1 MSDTTAAAVQDAHPQ
16 FEQRWG
22 HPAPLWML
30 FITEMWERFSY
41 YGMRALLVFYMTQN
55 FLLGDDRA
63 YEIYGAY
70 TALVY
75 LAPIFG
81 GIAADRVLGYRKGI
95 TVGAILMALGHFFM
109 AIQQIDVFYLA
120 LALLIVGNGFFKPN
134 MSTIVGRLYTGDDP
148 RRDAGY
154 TIFYVSVNLGAFLSP
169 IVLGM
174 WIVPTF
180 GIHAGFTIAGFGMLA
195 GLIVFLMTNRN
206 LKGISDMPEGARIPL
221 AGLNKE
227 MLVYVAGAVGVAAVW
242 KIVQMHTL
250 VGYALITVGV
260 CVLGYLLIYS
270 FTSEPV
276 VRHRLWVVIVLTSF
290 SLVFW
295 AFFEQAGSSMN
306 LFADRNVGRT
316 FLGWEPHAIIMQSI
330 NPLFIMALG
339 LPFATMWI
347 LLAKRGLN
355 PSTPLKFG
363 LGIIQLGLGFAA
375 VWYGA
380 MISQDDG
387 IVALGWLVLGYL
399 LQTTGEL
406 CLSPVGLSMISR
418 LAPKHMGAMMM
429 GTWYLSFAFASYV
442 AGMIAS
448 LMSVGGEG
456 ADAGAAVAPTE
467 TVMVYGSVFGQIAM
481 VAAAVGLFVTVVS
494 PLIRRGMHGVH

>member
-109 AIQQIDVFYLA
+109 AVEQIDVFYLA

-134 MSTIVGRLYTGDDP
+134 MSTIVGRLYSGDDP
-148 RRDAGY
+148 RRDGGY

-195 GLIVFLMTNRN
+195 GLIVFL
-206 LKGISDMPEGARIPL
+206 IDEPQAEGHLGHARGGPDP
-221 AGLNKE
+221 AG
-227 MLVYVAGAVGVAAVW
+227 
-242 KIVQMHTL
+242 
-250 VGYALITVGV
+250 
-260 CVLGYLLIYS
+260 
-270 FTSEPV
+270 
-276 VRHRLWVVIVLTSF
+276 
-290 SLVFW
+290 
-295 AFFEQAGSSMN
+295 
-306 LFADRNVGRT
+306 
-316 FLGWEPHAIIMQSI
+316 
-330 NPLFIMALG
+330 
-339 LPFATMWI
+339 
-347 LLAKRGLN
+347 
-355 PSTPLKFG
+355 
-363 LGIIQLGLGFAA
+363 
-375 VWYGA
+375 
-380 MISQDDG
+380 
-387 IVALGWLVLGYL
+387 
-399 LQTTGEL
+399 
-406 CLSPVGLSMISR
+406 
-418 LAPKHMGAMMM
+418 
-429 GTWYLSFAFASYV
+429 GT
-442 AGMIAS
+442 
-448 LMSVGGEG
+448 
-456 ADAGAAVAPTE
+456 
-467 TVMVYGSVFGQIAM
+467 Q
-481 VAAAVGLFVTVVS
+481 
-494 PLIRRGMHGVH
+494 